1 MIDPLGEF
9 NMALGSSSKP
19 KIGTSISNQ
28 KHVVPI
34 YIDLGTTPN
43 LLSISENFRELPYFA
58 LIDNSAED
66 TDSRY
71 SYMTAS
77 PFLVLRFS
85 DGQTTVETQGKTTR
99 IIANPFETLRSY
111 LAKYRTSPLE
121 TLPPFQGGAVGYLAY
136 ELGNELETIGKRSQ
150 NDHGLPEIYLGFYDW
165 VISRDSI
172 TGSTW
177 AVATAFPESSVDKAE
192 DRLQWIDRILSKK
205 PQQSSPINKKPSKIM
220 GSTFS
225 HEKYIHA
232 VKKVKTYI
240 NEGDIYQVN
249 LSQRFESTLNDE
261 PWNLYRNLRE
271 SSPAPYASFLEYP
284 EVSILSA
291 SPELYI
297 NTKMD
302 TVSSKPI
309 KGTRLRGNSKSE
321 DRSLSEELRM
331 SEKDRAEN
339 IMIVDVSRNDLGR
352 ICVPGTI
359 KVPSMF
365 EVEIHPTVLHLVSTV
380 TGNLIPNIDSI
391 EVIKAVF
398 PGASITGAPKIR
410 AMQIIDSLEP
420 VQRSIY
426 CGGIGYIGFDD
437 TIRFSMAIRIMI
449 VRNNRVFIP
458 VGGGIVYDSDP
469 ESEYQETLHKASGAF
484 KSLGINRFEF

>member
-1 MIDPLGEF
+1 MSHP
-9 NMALGSSSKP
+9 NPVA
-19 KIGTSISNQ
+19 
-28 KHVVPI
+28 PI

-43 LLSISENFRELPYFA
+43 LVSISENFRDLPYFA
-58 LIDNSAED
+58 LLDNSAED
-66 TDSRY
+66 PDSRY

-77 PFLVLRFS
+77 PFLVLRFK
-85 DGQTTVETQGKTTR
+85 DGQTTVETKEKTTR
-99 IIANPFETLRSY
+99 LINNPFETLRSY
-111 LAKYRTSPLE
+111 LTKYRTSPLE
-121 TLPPFQGGAVGYLAY
+121 ILPPFQGGAIGYLAY
-136 ELGNELETIGKRSQ
+136 ELGNTLETIGKQAQ

-165 VISRDSI
+165 VISRDST

-177 AVATAFPESSVDKAE
+177 AVATGFPERSVRKAK
-192 DRLQWIDRILSKK
+192 DRLQWIDQRLSRKSK
-205 PQQSSPINKKPSKIM
+205 QSSRINKMSSKIL

-225 HEKYIHA
+225 HEKYIDA

-240 NEGDIYQVN
+240 NDGDIYQVN
-249 LSQRFESTLNDE
+249 LSQRFESTLTDE
-261 PWNLYRNLRE
+261 PWNLYCNLRE
-271 SSPAPYASFLEYP
+271 SSPAPYGSFLEYP
-284 EVSILSA
+284 EVSVLSA

-297 NTKMD
+297 STIKNE
-302 TVSSKPI
+302 VASKPI
-309 KGTRLRGNSKSE
+309 KGTRLRGRSKSE
-321 DRSLSEELRM
+321 DRSLSKELRL

-359 KVPSMF
+359 EVPKLF
-365 EVEIHPTVLHLVSTV
+365 QVEIHPTVLHLVSTV
-380 TGNLIPNIDSI
+380 TGDLRPDIDSI

-437 TIRFSMAIRIMI
+437 SIHFSMAIRIML

-484 KSLGINRFEF
+484 KSLGVYRSKFSTI